1 MLQAFRSD
9 PRLSE
14 RLQDEDQ
21 YLGRIINQIGS
32 LTDPDQADYVRYLP
46 TDPHGSLPD
55 GVDFRR
61 NIITCEDV
69 LKQIMCHQVY
79 LQKDLGSLRR
89 VQRLLS
95 GMISSARDSGDPS
108 AVQKVHRSIVE
119 SGITQL
125 IVQMLDDQVFV
136 GAPEDVTDAAWQLLI
151 DVLCEKRSAS
161 GVQQVSKAV
170 QQSILQ
176 VCKTGVD
183 AGMFESFREILGIV
197 ISKSK
202 AVRSLKLLAKLNPEE
217 QRQIDD
223 LKASMKDAVRAMEAM
238 RLMVEGHFFPMQQH
252 LHSQSGS
259 SRSCDVLE
267 QTSRLLIQ
275 LAKDPKGGDTMM
287 VEEIECLSQ
296 ALTLLIELCQGPNL
310 QNQEFV
316 STLGLVEAS
325 SRLLQPSFEMICRL
339 EGDIYPPTVR
349 RLKALLLDAMLALV
363 EGRLDSRIHV
373 TIPQRL
379 DPSVLKERVEFVH
392 SYFVFGMVGVA
403 MRTVDSDAV
412 AAIPLQANMRAL
424 LTPSAD
430 PTEVYSALLDAS
442 VLAEELLEDLS
453 DADIRNFF
461 SEGLKMVQLILEIS
475 PYSSTFEKIVKPVK
489 EDEED
494 FVDDV
499 TQYLSEKHFVQE
511 RQRFHMRAKHRLA
524 YSFLSRFVRTIE
536 VMTDGNLH
544 YLHFCLP
551 VTAMWYV
558 YGEAKQNILDTV
570 PFSSPDIKARY
581 FIRMCIDLHR
591 ESKLIKDLSRFSI
604 VPERLLKVAQR
615 NIPDWMHR
623 PFQIF
628 LCDDAKNMTRLL
640 RAALYLGLVLAAH
653 TGMFLVPAEE
663 SEDAAQWI
671 SARAAIVAFTLG
683 GLYFLCTATWLLL
696 TIAIK
701 FPIALHE
708 VHADVAKHHF
718 HLPSFVQTV
727 WALWKLLSEGHV
739 AWRFLLLTC
748 CVFAFLFRHFWLL
761 CFILMDFWCQSSVLA
776 TVFRAICAPLRSL
789 AMTFLGLVIIT
800 FVYAGIG
807 FRFFRDDFHHF
818 CDENIVTCTEN
829 ILYQGT
835 RAGIVGLSLMLSSTK
850 PGSPDWTERMMYDMS
865 YFIIFG
871 VIVLNTIV
879 GLIVDSFGAL
889 RLDMEAREN
898 DQRTQ
903 TFISCIDR
911 RNVEQVAQM
920 RGIADGF
927 DYHETHR
934 QNKWDY
940 MAFIFHLCE
949 TELEELTGPEH
960 YIRSLMDRGDAKW
973 IPIGRSK
980 FLEGSDMGVRPQD
993 RFLRISEQTEYLS
1006 RYVDANQDSW
1016 KTISKS
1022 MSSLDA
1028 AVREKMDS
1036 MLNELKDLHM
1046 ELKQQRMLKELQA
1059 AQGQG
1064 FAT

>member
-1 MLQAFRSD
+1 
-9 PRLSE
+9 
-14 RLQDEDQ
+14 
-21 YLGRIINQIGS
+21 
-32 LTDPDQADYVRYLP
+32 
-46 TDPHGSLPD
+46 
-55 GVDFRR
+55 
-61 NIITCEDV
+61 
-69 LKQIMCHQVY
+69 
-79 LQKDLGSLRR
+79 
-89 VQRLLS
+89 
-95 GMISSARDSGDPS
+95 
-108 AVQKVHRSIVE
+108 
-119 SGITQL
+119 
-125 IVQMLDDQVFV
+125 
-136 GAPEDVTDAAWQLLI
+136 
-151 DVLCEKRSAS
+151 
-161 GVQQVSKAV
+161 
-170 QQSILQ
+170 
-176 VCKTGVD
+176 
-183 AGMFESFREILGIV
+183 
-197 ISKSK
+197 
-202 AVRSLKLLAKLNPEE
+202 
-217 QRQIDD
+217 
-223 LKASMKDAVRAMEAM
+223 
-238 RLMVEGHFFPMQQH
+238 
-252 LHSQSGS
+252 
-259 SRSCDVLE
+259 
-267 QTSRLLIQ
+267 
-275 LAKDPKGGDTMM
+275 
-287 VEEIECLSQ
+287 
-296 ALTLLIELCQGPNL
+296 
-310 QNQEFV
+310 
-316 STLGLVEAS
+316 
-325 SRLLQPSFEMICRL
+325 
-339 EGDIYPPTVR
+339 
-349 RLKALLLDAMLALV
+349 
-363 EGRLDSRIHV
+363 
-373 TIPQRL
+373 
-379 DPSVLKERVEFVH
+379 
-392 SYFVFGMVGVA
+392 VA
-403 MRTVDSDAV
+403 MRTVQSEMV
-412 AAIPLQANMRAL
+412 AAIPLEANMRAL

-430 PTEVYSALLDAS
+430 PTEVYNALLDAS

-461 SEGLKMVQLILEIS
+461 SSWEIS
-475 PYSSTFEKIVKPVK
+475 PYSSTFEKIVKPVQASGAPSS
-489 EDEED
+489 EEEEN

-499 TQYLSEKHFVQE
+499 AQYLSEKHFFQE
-511 RQRFHMRAKHRLA
+511 RQKYHMRSRHRLA

-570 PFSSPDIKARY
+570 PFNSPEIKARY

-604 VPERLLKVAQR
+604 VPQRLLKVAQR

-640 RAALYLGLVLAAH
+640 RGALYLGLLLAAH
-653 TGMFLVPAEE
+653 TGMFLVPAED
-663 SEDAAQWI
+663 SEDVESRWV
-671 SARAAIVAFTLG
+671 SPRAAILAYTLG

-708 VHADVAKHHF
+708 VREDTVGHHIQI
-718 HLPSFVQTV
+718 PRFVGNL
-727 WALWKLLSEGHV
+727 WAIWKLISEGHV
-739 AWRFLLLTC
+739 AWRFLLLGC
-748 CVFAFLFRHFWLL
+748 CVCAFLFRHFWLL

-807 FRFFRDDFHHF
+807 FRYFRDDFHHF
-818 CDENIVTCTEN
+818 CNENIVTCTEN

-850 PGSPDWTERMMYDMS
+850 PGNPDWTERMMYDMS

-927 DYHETHR
+927 EYHETHR

-960 YIRSLMDRGDAKW
+960 HIRTLMDRGDAKW

-980 FLEGSDMGVRPQD
+980 FLEGSDMGVRPQ
-993 RFLRISEQTEYLS
+993 
-1006 RYVDANQDSW
+1006 AG
-1016 KTISKS
+1016 
-1022 MSSLDA
+1022 MM
-1028 AVREKMDS
+1028 REFS
-1036 MLNELKDLHM
+1036 P
-1046 ELKQQRMLKELQA
+1046 
-1059 AQGQG
+1059 
-1064 FAT
+1064 

>member
-1 MLQAFRSD
+1 
-9 PRLSE
+9 
-14 RLQDEDQ
+14 
-21 YLGRIINQIGS
+21 
-32 LTDPDQADYVRYLP
+32 
-46 TDPHGSLPD
+46 
-55 GVDFRR
+55 
-61 NIITCEDV
+61 
-69 LKQIMCHQVY
+69 
-79 LQKDLGSLRR
+79 
-89 VQRLLS
+89 
-95 GMISSARDSGDPS
+95 
-108 AVQKVHRSIVE
+108 
-119 SGITQL
+119 
-125 IVQMLDDQVFV
+125 
-136 GAPEDVTDAAWQLLI
+136 
-151 DVLCEKRSAS
+151 
-161 GVQQVSKAV
+161 
-170 QQSILQ
+170 
-176 VCKTGVD
+176 
-183 AGMFESFREILGIV
+183 
-197 ISKSK
+197 
-202 AVRSLKLLAKLNPEE
+202 
-217 QRQIDD
+217 
-223 LKASMKDAVRAMEAM
+223 
-238 RLMVEGHFFPMQQH
+238 
-252 LHSQSGS
+252 
-259 SRSCDVLE
+259 
-267 QTSRLLIQ
+267 
-275 LAKDPKGGDTMM
+275 
-287 VEEIECLSQ
+287 
-296 ALTLLIELCQGPNL
+296 
-310 QNQEFV
+310 
-316 STLGLVEAS
+316 
-325 SRLLQPSFEMICRL
+325 
-339 EGDIYPPTVR
+339 
-349 RLKALLLDAMLALV
+349 
-363 EGRLDSRIHV
+363 
-373 TIPQRL
+373 
-379 DPSVLKERVEFVH
+379 
-392 SYFVFGMVGVA
+392 
-403 MRTVDSDAV
+403 
-412 AAIPLQANMRAL
+412 
-424 LTPSAD
+424 
-430 PTEVYSALLDAS
+430 
-442 VLAEELLEDLS
+442 
-453 DADIRNFF
+453 
-461 SEGLKMVQLILEIS
+461 
-475 PYSSTFEKIVKPVK
+475 
-489 EDEED
+489 
-494 FVDDV
+494 
-499 TQYLSEKHFVQE
+499 
-511 RQRFHMRAKHRLA
+511 
-524 YSFLSRFVRTIE
+524 
-536 VMTDGNLH
+536 
-544 YLHFCLP
+544 
-551 VTAMWYV
+551 MWYV

-591 ESKLIKDLSRFSI
+591 ESKLIKDLSRFSV

-663 SEDAAQWI
+663 SEDADSQWI
-671 SARAAIVAFTLG
+671 SPRAAIVAFTLG

-718 HLPSFVQTV
+718 HIPGFVQTL

-748 CVFAFLFRHFWLL
+748 CVFAFLLRHFWLL

-1006 RYVDANQDSW
+1006 RYAAWQG
-1016 KTISKS
+1016 
-1022 MSSLDA
+1022 LDG
-1028 AVREKMDS
+1028 V
-1036 MLNELKDLHM
+1036 
-1046 ELKQQRMLKELQA
+1046 QA
-1059 AQGQG
+1059 MACCGVAG
-1064 FAT
+1064 T